1 MKKNIIFCF
10 LLLVSIKSY
19 SQDKN
24 AIKENKFNLSLHYF
38 GNNRNNNFVSD
49 NFNGIAGLDA
59 KYKIYN
65 NHNFSIQ
72 AGLGFDY
79 FEGRENDYQFKLE
92 NSLMITPNIG
102 IFLEGNKVFHPFINL
117 GFSLFTAKYQPQQSS
132 VFDPFDPIFGP
143 TPSSL
148 SYNFDSFSINP
159 GLQLYINEKI
169 YFQTDYKYLPIESN
183 INVHLIS
190 IGFGFSF

>member
-24 AIKENKFNLSLHYF
+24 AIKENKFNISLHYI

-72 AGLGFDY
+72 AGLGLDY

-92 NSLMITPNIG
+92 NSLTS
-102 IFLEGNKVFHPFINL
+102 K
-117 GFSLFTAKYQPQQSS
+117 
-132 VFDPFDPIFGP
+132 
-143 TPSSL
+143 
-148 SYNFDSFSINP
+148 
-159 GLQLYINEKI
+159 
-169 YFQTDYKYLPIESN
+169 
-183 INVHLIS
+183 LIL
-190 IGFGFSF
+190 

>member
-1 MKKNIIFCF
+1 MNKNVIFCF
-10 LLLVSIKSY
+10 LLLVSIKLY

-24 AIKENKFNLSLHYF
+24 AIKDDKFNISLHYI
-38 GNNRNNNFVSD
+38 GNNRNNNFVSE

-65 NHNFSIQ
+65 NPNFSIQ
-72 AGLGFDY
+72 AGLGLDY
-79 FEGRENDYQFKLE
+79 FEARENDYQFKLE

-102 IFLEGNKVFHPFINL
+102 IFLEGNKVFHPFINF
-117 GFSLFTAKYQPQQSS
+117 GFSLFTAKYQLQQSS
-132 VFDPFDPIFGP
+132 IFDPFDPIFGP
-143 TPSSL
+143 IPASL
-148 SYNFDSFSINP
+148 SYNYDSFFINP

-190 IGFGFSF
+190 IGLGFSF

>member
-10 LLLVSIKSY
+10 LLLVYIKSY

-24 AIKENKFNLSLHYF
+24 AIKENKFNISLHYF
-38 GNNRNNNFVSD
+38 GNNRNNNFVSE

-72 AGLGFDY
+72 AGLGLDY

>member
-24 AIKENKFNLSLHYF
+24 AIKENKFNISLHYI
-38 GNNRNNNFVSD
+38 GNNRNNNFVSE

-72 AGLGFDY
+72 AGLGLDY

-190 IGFGFSF
+190 IGLGLTF

>member
-24 AIKENKFNLSLHYF
+24 AIKENKFNISLHYF
-38 GNNRNNNFVSD
+38 GNNRNNNFVSE

-72 AGLGFDY
+72 AGLGLDY

-183 INVHLIS
+183 INVHLFS
-190 IGFGFSF
+190 IGFGLNF

>member
-24 AIKENKFNLSLHYF
+24 AIKENKFNISLHYF
-38 GNNRNNNFVSD
+38 GNNRNNNFVSE
-49 NFNGIAGLDA
+49 NFNGIAGLDT

-72 AGLGFDY
+72 AGLGLDY

-183 INVHLIS
+183 INVHLFS
-190 IGFGFSF
+190 IGFGLNF